1 MYKISAFECLGE
13 IYKVD
18 VKEPPQGV
26 TPPSQSLKKQQ
37 RRQMRRF
44 IAKNSAGLRV
54 RTNPSLQSEQIGIVQ
69 PEGIISFIDEVK
81 LHCHILFHSNS
92 LCAWPKFVGIV

>member
-1 MYKISAFECLGE
+1 MKCILGSLLVGQKLCCGFLGE

-54 RTNPSLQSEQIGIVQ
+54 RTNPSLQSEQIGVVS
-69 PEGIISFIDEVK
+69 PEGIISFIDEVRTTA
-81 LHCHILFHSNS
+81 LD
-92 LCAWPKFVGIV
+92 